1 MLDLDDHPAR
11 AVPRRGLILEAS
23 IPHQRGVAGS
33 ASGPDEQVLDPP
45 LQYLIGREPDGIGH
59 VPPFQRLVQTGQR
72 KGRVGSDDDGLL
84 PSLVAIND
92 GQEDLLPPV
101 RTVDVAR
108 PKLGREA
115 VALWAEDEERVVADG
130 LKVAVVRG
138 LLLRPVDGLSELS
151 ISSVTRRFAER
162 AAACWIRVY

>member
-1 MLDLDDHPAR
+1 
-11 AVPRRGLILEAS
+11 
-23 IPHQRGVAGS
+23 
-33 ASGPDEQVLDPP
+33 
-45 LQYLIGREPDGIGH
+45 
-59 VPPFQRLVQTGQR
+59 
-72 KGRVGSDDDGLL
+72 
-84 PSLVAIND
+84 VAIND

-138 LLLRPVDGLSELS
+138 LLLRPVD
-151 ISSVTRRFAER
+151 R
-162 AAACWIRVY
+162 ALGAVDIKRHLPVR